1 MLNILDGRRD
11 INSFRSEDVFFSSLD
26 RINVA
31 AKYNTESNV
40 GI

>member
-1 MLNILDGRRD
+1 MLNLLDGRRD
-11 INSFRSEDVFFSSLD
+11 INNYRSEDVFYSSLD
-26 RINVA
+26 RINTV